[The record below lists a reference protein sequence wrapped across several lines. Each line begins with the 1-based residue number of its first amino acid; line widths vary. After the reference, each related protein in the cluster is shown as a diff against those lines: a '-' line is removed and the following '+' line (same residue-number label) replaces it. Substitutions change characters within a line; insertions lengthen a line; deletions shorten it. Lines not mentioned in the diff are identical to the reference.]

1 MLIVVG
7 VCDVLKALPPRGPPK
22 VNHPQTSTPPSS
34 LRISASHAPYSLRP
48 TARPPHSCPY
58 PTHPPVPPSPSSVS
72 PRPSKR
78 RERVFHTRSVRRSAL
93 KRSERSDSN
102 RQTDS
107 RLPGR
112 CTSSRY
118 MYPLDIH
125 LQKSPR
131 SQPRHNPASGF
142 GMFAS
147 APALELSSP
156 GCECAIHISYDRSR
170 TRLWTVLS
178 FVTYASVTINI
189 PPQEG

>member
-1 MLIVVG
+1 MGPHPHDCPLTTRRRRPGAGCAGCTLPARLCARVPLCRTGGCVHPGSVRCAVRFLGWGARRFVV
-7 VCDVLKALPPRGPPK
+7 VCGRA
-22 VNHPQTSTPPSS
+22 
-34 LRISASHAPYSLRP
+34 
-48 TARPPHSCPY
+48 
-58 PTHPPVPPSPSSVS
+58 PPSPF
-72 PRPSKR
+72 KR

-178 FVTYASVTINI
+178 ISSPMVA
-189 PPQEG
+189 

>member
-1 MLIVVG
+1 MYVVHLSCRG
-7 VCDVLKALPPRGPPK
+7 VCVLSGSSAVCAEKERCLCLQGFRART
-22 VNHPQTSTPPSS
+22 PQNRY
-34 LRISASHAPYSLRP
+34 LVYILGLN
-48 TARPPHSCPY
+48 
-58 PTHPPVPPSPSSVS
+58 VD
-72 PRPSKR
+72 

-93 KRSERSDSN
+93 KRSERSDLN

-178 FVTYASVTINI
+178 ISSPMLA
-189 PPQEG
+189 